1 MDAGTLGSVM
11 TVVSFLLFV
20 VILWWAFHRGN
31 KSKFEDAANLPF
43 REDAEDAGKRLKD

>member
-11 TVVSFLLFV
+11 TVVSFVLFV
-20 VILWWAFHRGN
+20 VIVWWAFRRAN

-43 REDAEDAGKRLKD
+43 QEDAVDAGQRLKD